1 MRIGMPALIEM
12 DSVEQNAALCRE
24 LGLDF
29 IELNANLPMY
39 QQPDTA
45 HFRRVAEA
53 YGVFYTIHLDDNMDV
68 CDFNPRVARAYT
80 DTVLE
85 TVRTALRLDVP
96 LLNMHLSR
104 GAYFT
109 LPDKKVF
116 LIEKYR
122 EDYLARMAAFRDA
135 CEMEIA
141 GHGLIIT
148 VENTTGFTDVQ
159 QEAVDVLLQS
169 PVFHLNYDV
178 GHNACTGGQD
188 EAFILARKDRLR
200 HMHLHD
206 AVPEKKRDHMIP
218 GAGRLDIPSLLGLM
232 EGKDKTVVLEVKTED
247 ALRSSVCYLRE
258 RGMIK

>member
-68 CDFNPRVARAYT
+68 CDFNPRVAMAYT

-169 PVFHLNYDV
+169 PVFYLNYDV

-206 AVPEKKRDHMIP
+206 AVPEKKQDHMIP